1 MWKPVN
7 PTKIISVSS
16 AAYHFTM
23 VAIRGIWERDTQYY
37 YQQYRDAGLSKK
49 KFHGVNLSELD
60 DLEKLYEVN
69 IQVYSL
75 APTQSHSEDEDNEE
89 NTPEIAATL
98 LRRSHRH
105 YSSTLYFGKRAF
117 IWKIE

>member
-1 MWKPVN
+1 MGITPVDRDIRRGKPYEDN
-7 PTKIISVSS
+7 LCFFRCLALHNGCHTKNL
-16 AAYHFTM
+16 
-23 VAIRGIWERDTQYY
+23 ERDTKHY

-49 KFHGVNLSELD
+49 KFHGVKLSELD

-98 LRRSHRH
+98 LLRSHRH
-105 YSSTLYFGKRAF
+105 
-117 IWKIE
+117 